1 MNDLDQQRDSFFSM
15 LHEIFLLQKGFGAF
29 AFISLADASDLFD
42 QYLISGEKDDL
53 FIKRYV
59 NSINK

>member
-1 MNDLDQQRDSFFSM
+1 MNDLDQQRDGY
-15 LHEIFLLQKGFGAF
+15 LLPVA
-29 AFISLADASDLFD
+29 LADASDLFD

-59 NSINK
+59 NSIN

>member
-1 MNDLDQQRDSFFSM
+1 LK
-15 LHEIFLLQKGFGAF
+15 KGFGAF
-29 AFISLADASDLFD
+29 AFISLTDASDLFD